1 MGKKVRRPAPLRAQR
16 PSQSLDDLWRALG
29 CGPPTPALSNS
40 SCTRAPCR
48 PPNTHSAPCRQGKVK
63 KEKSAPQ
70 VDPLT
75 ALTNS
80 FQVVQKVG
88 EVFQDFHSAQLQ
100 QAMAMSQPLTRE
112 QSVSAQRSIGHVLA
126 PPYDKAEH
134 ERLQQKV
141 HELEEWQA
149 QQQAQLRAKDEDALR
164 TATQYRAEQAR
175 LQARH
180 DEAAAAAAVA
190 AAERSAEREVAEA
203 ARLEAEAA
211 RASETAVQAELAASR
226 AQSALLLHEQSK
238 TDAARRA
245 EADEARAE
253 AEAETR
259 EQLKAEIEGYKA
271 KAAKTEEKV
280 GALSKLIETKNEVVW
295 ALLQQQSELKAEN
308 ETHCA
313 NFEAYS
319 QHCQQEFQG
328 WISLNEQLEGEIN
341 EYKRADMET
350 RVIIK
355 RMHEELEHK
364 RLAEAAAHE
373 RIRQLE
379 ETVLQLKR

>member
-1 MGKKVRRPAPLRAQR
+1 M
-16 PSQSLDDLWRALG
+16 
-29 CGPPTPALSNS
+29 
-40 SCTRAPCR
+40 
-48 PPNTHSAPCRQGKVK
+48 
-63 KEKSAPQ
+63 
-70 VDPLT
+70 DPLT

-203 ARLEAEAA
+203 ARLEAEE
-211 RASETAVQAELAASR
+211 RADR
-226 AQSALLLHEQSK
+226 AGKPPAIP
-238 TDAARRA
+238 
-245 EADEARAE
+245 
-253 AEAETR
+253 TR
-259 EQLKAEIEGYKA
+259 ENTYVTAG
-271 KAAKTEEKV
+271 V
-280 GALSKLIETKNEVVW
+280 RH
-295 ALLQQQSELKAEN
+295 
-308 ETHCA
+308 THEC
-313 NFEAYS
+313 
-319 QHCQQEFQG
+319 
-328 WISLNEQLEGEIN
+328 
-341 EYKRADMET
+341 
-350 RVIIK
+350 V
-355 RMHEELEHK
+355 
-364 RLAEAAAHE
+364 
-373 RIRQLE
+373 RICHS
-379 ETVLQLKR
+379 